1 MTPHLFGLFCQF
13 VFFNINFTL
22 FPQVKQHSKGT
33 KTNEKLVFVS
43 YMDNKDEDVLYCKCH
58 FVSNSWHRSIAEII
72 SPSYTFLNDIDFPSR
87 AKIRN
92 WEAVIFFFPPIYLS
106 LFLCTSGFVNV
117 VMFSSV
123 LLFLFQTKS
132 GCFLLAIGTQV
143 SFSCRKQRQL

>member
-22 FPQVKQHSKGT
+22 FPQVKQRSKGM

-72 SPSYTFLNDIDFPSR
+72 SPSYT
-87 AKIRN
+87 
-92 WEAVIFFFPPIYLS
+92 S
-106 LFLCTSGFVNV
+106 L
-117 VMFSSV
+117 
-123 LLFLFQTKS
+123 
-132 GCFLLAIGTQV
+132 
-143 SFSCRKQRQL
+143 SFSIISIFRVVPKSANETLFSLHFRLCKCCNVQQCATLSVSNRKRMFPLGDRHTSFL